1 MAPTP
6 LASISA
12 FFPCFNEEQNVT
24 AMVAALTTVLPQV
37 AQRYQIII
45 IDDGSQ
51 DQTGRLADEL
61 ALQDR
66 HLKVIHHP
74 TNLGYGSSLRSG
86 FAAADYAW
94 TFLTDGDRQFDVTE
108 LKKFIPYT
116 KDFDIII
123 GYRLKRAEG
132 SFRTLNAR
140 LFKLFIDLLFRV
152 HVRDIDCAFK
162 LLRTN
167 QVKPLPFISTGAM
180 ISSELLYRLKKR
192 GLKFKQLPVHHFPR
206 AWGSPTGNSF
216 KVILKAG
223 LEAVNLYLSI
233 KLNRSI

>member
-37 AQRYQIII
+37 AQRYQI
-45 IDDGSQ
+45 
-51 DQTGRLADEL
+51 
-61 ALQDR
+61 
-66 HLKVIHHP
+66 
-74 TNLGYGSSLRSG
+74 
-86 FAAADYAW
+86 
-94 TFLTDGDRQFDVTE
+94 
-108 LKKFIPYT
+108 
-116 KDFDIII
+116 III